1 MAAASLGPEA
11 ALRLSLSLATEE
23 RSLQSS
29 ASGQVPI
36 AGPVLS
42 GETLRRILA
51 GDQAAFARVL
61 QRHRHRIRRIVTVR
75 LAVRLARIL
84 EDGELPLES
93 LRTAAHD
100 LGTGDLQ
107 EPQLVRWLAKVVER
121 EVRRRADSG
130 LGETLDAQRTLRLDL
145 PEPTSRSR
153 EREDKERLIDARVA
167 ELEPPE
173 LREVLILRD
182 YCGSDWELVRA
193 RLGLVSVEVAQELH
207 AVAHARLARL
217 LGSSRPRPA

>member
-1 MAAASLGPEA
+1 MRAASLVPEA
-11 ALRLSLSLATEE
+11 ATRPPLSLATEE
-23 RSLQSS
+23 RSLHAS
-29 ASGQVPI
+29 ASGQLPI

-51 GDQAAFARVL
+51 GDRAAFARVL

-84 EDGELPLES
+84 EEGELPLES

-100 LGTGDLQ
+100 LGSGDLQ

-121 EVRRRADSG
+121 EVRRRSDSG
-130 LGETLDAQRTLRLDL
+130 LSETQDPQRTLRLDL
-145 PEPTSRSR
+145 PEPAPRSN

-173 LREVLILRD
+173 LREILLLRD
-182 YCGSDWELVRA
+182 YCGCDWELVRA
-193 RLGLVSVEVAQELH
+193 RLGLVSIDVARELH

-217 LGSSRPRPA
+217 LGGSRPRPA